1 MVPDRL
7 SLNHEVV
14 SETMTNELSRRDFAK
29 ASAAATVAASLP
41 HPSFGSTSFKNS
53 NDSVRVGFVGVG
65 NRGSQLMKAFSV
77 HKDCQFVAVA
87 DAYQPYLD
95 RARKDYG
102 AELLA
107 VEDYRSLLDRK
118 DIDAIVIA
126 TPDHWHAIQAIT
138 AMSAG
143 KDVYVEKPLSVT
155 IHEGRQMVEAAKKF
169 DRISQVGLHRRSM
182 KVYHQLADF
191 IKTDKLG
198 KITVSR
204 AYRLNNMYPDGIG
217 KLQTTAPPADLNW
230 DLWLGPRPKQ
240 AYQDNI
246 APYKFRW
253 WQRYSSQMGNWGVHY
268 FDMIRWMLG
277 EQAPVSVVS
286 IGGRFAVNDDRTIPD
301 TAEAIFELP
310 GGSLLVFGQY
320 EASSNP
326 ALAFGEV
333 EFRGT
338 QGTVYSSSRGYKVL
352 TEQPGQFQAK
362 GIRGEESEVEVD
374 EPNNVATANHARN
387 FLDSVKSRKQTHCP
401 MLEGHRS
408 TTFAHLANI
417 SLATKSRLDWDSDK
431 ERFNHNDDANQLLH
445 YEYRKGFELPGF

>member
-1 MVPDRL
+1 
-7 SLNHEVV
+7 
-14 SETMTNELSRRDFAK
+14 MTNEISRRDFTK
-29 ASAAATVAASLP
+29 AGAAATVAASFP
-41 HPSFGSTSFKNS
+41 GSTIASPSAGNS

-87 DAYQPYLD
+87 DAYRPYLD
-95 RARKDYG
+95 RARKNFG
-102 AELLA
+102 AELMA
-107 VEDYRSLLDRK
+107 VEDYRVLLDRK
-118 DIDAIVIA
+118 DIDALVIA

-155 IHEGRQMVEAAKKF
+155 IHEGSQMVAAAKKF
-169 DRISQVGLHRRSM
+169 NRISQVGLHRRSM
-182 KVYHQLADF
+182 KVHHELADF
-191 IKTDKLG
+191 INTDKVG

-217 KLQTTAPPADLNW
+217 KLPTGSPPADLNW

-253 WQRYSSQMGNWGVHY
+253 WQRFSSQMGNWGVHY
-268 FDMIRWMLG
+268 FDMIRWMLD
-277 EQAPVSVVS
+277 ERAPVSVVS

-338 QGTVYSSSRGYKVL
+338 QGTIYSSSSGYKVIP
-352 TEQPGQFQAK
+352 EKPGQFQAK
-362 GIRGEESEVEVD
+362 GARAEATEVEIS

-387 FLDSVKSRKQTHCP
+387 FLDSVKSRKQARCP

-417 SLATKSRLDWDSDK
+417 SLATKSRLDWDAEN
-431 ERFNHNDDANQLLH
+431 ERFNQNDDANQLLH

>member
-1 MVPDRL
+1 LR
-7 SLNHEVV
+7 
-14 SETMTNELSRRDFAK
+14 
-29 ASAAATVAASLP
+29 
-41 HPSFGSTSFKNS
+41 
-53 NDSVRVGFVGVG
+53 
-65 NRGSQLMKAFSV
+65 
-77 HKDCQFVAVA
+77 
-87 DAYQPYLD
+87 
-95 RARKDYG
+95 
-102 AELLA
+102 A
-107 VEDYRSLLDRK
+107 VEDYRALLDRK

-126 TPDHWHAIQAIT
+126 TPDHWHALQAIT

-155 IHEGRQMVEAAKKF
+155 IHEGRQMVSAAKKF

-191 IKTDKLG
+191 IGSGKLG

-217 KLQTTAPPADLNW
+217 KFPAAAPPADLNW

-240 AYQDNI
+240 PYQDNI

-253 WQRYSSQMGNWGVHY
+253 WQRFSSQMGNWGVHY

-286 IGGRFAVNDDRTIPD
+286 IGGRFAVDDDRTIPD

-333 EFRGT
+333 EFRGSL
-338 QGTVYSSSRGYKVL
+338 GTVYSSAKGYKVIP
-352 TEQPGQFQAK
+352 EKPGQFQAK
-362 GIRGEESEVEVD
+362 GVRGEAEDIEIN
-374 EPNNVATANHARN
+374 EPNNVATSNHARN
-387 FLDSVKSRKQTHCP
+387 FLDSVKSRKQTRCP

-417 SLATKSRLDWDSDK
+417 SLATKSRLDWDAENEK
-431 ERFNHNDDANQLLH
+431 FKNNDEATKLLH
-445 YEYRKGFELPGF
+445 YEYRKGFELPDF

>member
-1 MVPDRL
+1 M
-7 SLNHEVV
+7 SKEI
-14 SETMTNELSRRDFAK
+14 SRRDFAK
-29 ASAAATVAASLP
+29 ASAAATVAASWP
-41 HPSFGSTSFKNS
+41 GSARASVSDRTAS
-53 NDSVRVGFVGVG
+53 DSVRVGFVGVG
-65 NRGSQLMKAFSV
+65 NRGSQLMAAFAE
-77 HKDCQFVAVA
+77 HKDCKFVGVA
-87 DAYQPYLD
+87 DAFRPYLD

-102 AELLA
+102 AELVA
-107 VEDYRSLLDRK
+107 VEDYRALLDRN
-118 DIDAIVIA
+118 DIDAIIIA
-126 TPDHWHAIQAIT
+126 TPDHWHALQSIT

-143 KDVYVEKPLSVT
+143 KDVYVEKPLSAT
-155 IHEGRQMVEAAKKF
+155 IHEGRQMVAAAEKF
-169 DRISQVGLHRRSM
+169 NRISQVGLHRRSM
-182 KVYHQLADF
+182 EVYHQLADF
-191 IKTDKLG
+191 IRSDKLG

-217 KLQTTAPPADLNW
+217 KLLPVAPPADLNW

-253 WQRYSSQMGNWGVHY
+253 WQRFSSQMGNWGVHY
-268 FDMIRWMLG
+268 FDLIRWMLG
-277 EQAPVSVVS
+277 ERAPVSVVS
-286 IGGRFAVNDDRTIPD
+286 IGGRFAVDDDRTIPD

-326 ALAFGEV
+326 ALAYGEV

-338 QGTVYSSSRGYKVL
+338 QGTIYSSSKGFKVL
-352 TEQPGQFQAK
+352 TENPGQFQAQAV
-362 GIRGEESEVEVD
+362 RGAESEVEIN

-387 FLDSVKSRKQTHCP
+387 FLDSVKSRKQTRCP

-417 SLATKSRLDWDSDK
+417 SLATKSRLDWDAEQ
-431 ERFNHNDDANQLLH
+431 ERFNNNEDANQMLH
-445 YEYRKGFELPGF
+445 YEYRKGFELPVF